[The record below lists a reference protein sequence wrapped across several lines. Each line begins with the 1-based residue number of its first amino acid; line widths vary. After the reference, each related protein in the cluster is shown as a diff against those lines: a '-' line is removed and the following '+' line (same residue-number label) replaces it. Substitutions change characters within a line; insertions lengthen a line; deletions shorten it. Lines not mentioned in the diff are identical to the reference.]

1 MQQIINFIIK
11 NKNFLLFLLLFG
23 IAIIFTI
30 QSHSYHK
37 SKFINSANFLSGG
50 IYNSANIISSYL
62 DLKAQNNILSKEN
75 KRLYQLLSN
84 QQVDTS
90 GVKVDHAATLN
101 YKYTTAD
108 VIRNNY
114 SLANNFLL
122 INKGE
127 KDSIQQDFG
136 VITSKGIVGIIDN
149 TSNKYSTVLS
159 ILSKKSR
166 INAKLKSSN
175 QSGSLTW
182 DTNSPYFA
190 QLEDVSKFAKLNIG
204 DTIVTGGQSAIFPK
218 GIEIGKVE
226 EFTTD
231 TGGDT
236 YTIQVRLFNDMTT
249 LQHVYII
256 KNNDIEEL
264 KTLEELNN
272 E

>member
-50 IYNSANIISSYL
+50 IYNSANNISSYL
-62 DLKAQNNILSKEN
+62 DLKAQNNILSEEN

-84 QQVDTS
+84 QQIDTS

-136 VITSKGIVGIIDN
+136 VRSSLGIVGIVDVVSKN
-149 TSNKYSTVLS
+149 YATVIS
-159 ILSKKSR
+159 ILNS
-166 INAKLKSSN
+166 KSSI
-175 QSGSLTW
+175 SVKLEKSGHIGSLVW
-182 DTNSPYFA
+182 NGKSPNII
-190 QLEDVSKFAKLNIG
+190 QLTDVEKIAPVAVG
-204 DTIVTGGQSAIFPK
+204 DTIVTSGQSSIFPK
-218 GIEIGKVE
+218 NIPVGTIIDSKLDATENFYEINV
-226 EFTTD
+226 
-231 TGGDT
+231 
-236 YTIQVRLFNDMTT
+236 QLFNDMTN

-256 KNNDIEEL
+256 ENIDKKEIE
-264 KTLEELNN
+264 TLLEITN